1 MPCTPFQFAGG
12 RGILCTRTARPRCAC
27 GTSATL
33 QCDAPSGR
41 RSGTCDR
48 HLCAACATEVGPDR
62 HLCPGH
68 AEPLLTQARQ
78 IVERRRQHNVSG
90 QDAPDLSSIL
100 AALAASCFPA
110 ASEPPKTDM
119 PQQVELF

>member
-1 MPCTPFQFAGG
+1 MPCTPVTLAGT
-12 RGILCTRTARPRCAC
+12 RAIVCTRTARPRCAC
-27 GTSATL
+27 GTPATL
-33 QCDAPSGR
+33 QCDAPSAR

-68 AEPLLTQARQ
+68 AG
-78 IVERRRQHNVSG
+78 G
-90 QDAPDLSSIL
+90 QGDV
-100 AALAASCFPA
+100 AATAG
-110 ASEPPKTDM
+110 